1 MNFVARFDVFA
12 NPDASER
19 RRTPY
24 FVDVQNDFID
34 GLSTR
39 VVIPLR
45 KESSFGARA
54 KNLNPMVKVATDS
67 VVLDT
72 AAIGAVPLSELRK
85 PVANLRD
92 CRAAV
97 QEALDTLFGAY

>member
-1 MNFVARFDVFA
+1 VARFDAYA

-19 RRTPY
+19 KHTPY
-24 FVDVQNDFID
+24 FVDVQNEFID
-34 GLSTR
+34 AFSTR

-45 KESSFGARA
+45 KESAFGPRAR
-54 KNLNPMVKVATDS
+54 NLNPLLIVAGDK

-72 AAIGAVPLSELRK
+72 AAIGAVPLAELRK
-85 PVANLRD
+85 RVANLKAD
-92 CRAAV
+92 RALV

>member
-1 MNFVARFDVFA
+1 MARFDVFA
-12 NPDASER
+12 NPDVSER
-19 RRTPY
+19 KYTPY

-34 GLSTR
+34 ALTTR

-45 KESSFGARA
+45 KESVFGTRA
-54 KNLNPMVKVATDS
+54 KNLNPSLKVAADS

-92 CRAAV
+92 SRALV